1 MHRLRKENLKIRLET
16 KNEKER
22 IRESYET
29 IALGQSRSGIMVR
42 EAMGSSGA
50 AETIMQEL
58 NLNHFLMY
66 IRIVIIYKRITFA
79 IHFFM

>member
-1 MHRLRKENLKIRLET
+1 
-16 KNEKER
+16 
-22 IRESYET
+22 
-29 IALGQSRSGIMVR
+29 MVR

-50 AETIMQEL
+50 AGTIMQEL

-79 IHFFM
+79 LHFFM

>member
-29 IALGQSRSGIMVR
+29 IALGRSRSGIMVR

-50 AETIMQEL
+50 AGTIMQEL